1 MMLFIQSNI
10 AIIAVSLL
18 SLSTL
23 AQAWELQETEENA
36 PVQVWTQAVSGSNFK
51 AFRGQVTINA
61 SLYKTLA
68 VIKDTLNIP
77 KWYHNTAVAQKIATL
92 NHNQSLN
99 YTVTTAPWPVSNRDS
114 VTLVTDKPQANGEY
128 LIELSARPEELPEQE
143 NRIRIPKLEGFWKLV
158 PLADNKTEVTLQI
171 AAEPG
176 GEIPSWLANSMVIDM
191 PFYSLT
197 NLKKRVEE
205 NLN

>member
-1 MMLFIQSNI
+1 MLSIQHNI
-10 AIIAVSLL
+10 AIITL
-18 SLSTL
+18 SLISFTNVV
-23 AQAWELQETEENA
+23 QAWELQETEENS
-36 PVQVWTQAVSGSNFK
+36 PVKVWTKAVSGSNFK
-51 AFRGQVTINA
+51 AFRGQIIINA
-61 SLYKTLA
+61 SLQQTLA
-68 VIKDTLNIP
+68 VIKDTENIP
-77 KWYHNTAVAQKIATL
+77 KWYHNTAVAKQITVV
-92 NHNQSLN
+92 NTNQSLN
-99 YTVTTAPWPVSNRDS
+99 YTVTTAPWPVTNRDS

-128 LIELSARPEELPEQE
+128 LIELSARPEEYPKQE

-197 NLKKRVEE
+197 NLKARIED
-205 NLN
+205 NLD

>member
-1 MMLFIQSNI
+1 MLFIQSNI
-10 AIIAVSLL
+10 AIITLSLL
-18 SLSTL
+18 SFPTF
-23 AQAWELQETEENA
+23 AQAWDLQEIEENA
-36 PVQVWTQAVSGSNFK
+36 PVQIWTQAISGSNFK
-51 AFRGQVTINA
+51 AFRGQVIINA
-61 SLYKTLA
+61 PLQKTLA
-68 VIKDTLNIP
+68 VIKDTVNIP
-77 KWYHNTAVAQKIATL
+77 KWYHNTAVAKKIATL

-99 YTVTTAPWPVSNRDS
+99 YTVTTAPWPVTNRDS

-128 LIELSARPEELPEQE
+128 LIELSSRPDEYPEQE

-197 NLKKRVEE
+197 NLKTRVEKH
-205 NLN
+205 LN